1 MSVPRAGRPFVVL
14 QSFPEPRPTTNPY
27 IVMLGRSLAALEDV
41 ELLTFSWRRAL
52 VRRYDVFHVHWPE
65 ILVAG
70 QSRLKA
76 LVRQVLFLLLM
87 VRLRLTRT
95 PLVRTMHNL
104 ELPQGIS
111 RREVA
116 LLRLAERLT
125 TLRIRLNESTDVVPG
140 QPSEL
145 IVHGHYRDWFDG
157 FPRTGTVPGR
167 ITFFGL
173 VRRYKGVERL
183 AEVVAETPDDRIEG
197 GLSLRVAGRPS
208 SDELADALRRVADA
222 DPRVHL
228 RLEFLD
234 DADLVAE
241 VTAAEIVALPY
252 REMHNSGGA
261 LTALSLARPVL
272 VPANDVTRAL
282 AAEVGPGW
290 VWTYDGELGSDDL
303 LGALRG
309 VRSRGEVPA
318 PDLSARDW
326 DIAGRA
332 HLAAYRRAVTLVR
345 RRD

>member
-1 MSVPRAGRPFVVL
+1 MPDPSSPGFVVQ
-14 QSFPEPRPTTNPY
+14 QSFPTPRPTTNPY

-41 ELLTFSWRRAL
+41 ELRTFSWRRAL
-52 VRRYDVFHVHWPE
+52 LRRYDVFHVHWPE

-70 QSRLKA
+70 QSPLKA
-76 LVRQVLFLLLM
+76 LVRQLLFLLLLA
-87 VRLRLTRT
+87 RLRLTRT
-95 PLVRTMHNL
+95 PLVRTVHNL

-125 TLRIRLNESTDVVPG
+125 TLRIRLNESTEVAPG
-140 QPSEL
+140 RPAEL
-145 IVHGHYRDWFDG
+145 IVHGHYRDWFAR
-157 FPRTGTVPGR
+157 FPQAATVPGR

-183 AEVVAETPDDRIEG
+183 IEVVTATPGDRVEG
-197 GLSLRVAGRPS
+197 DLSLHVAGRPS
-208 SDELADALRRVADA
+208 SDELADRLRRTAA
-222 DPRVHL
+222 TDPRVHL

-241 VTAAEIVALPY
+241 VTAAELVVLPY

-290 VWTYDGELGSDDL
+290 VWTYDGDL
-303 LGALRG
+303 ESADLVGALRG
-309 VRSRGEVPA
+309 VRTRGEVPA

-326 DIAGRA
+326 DVAGRA
-332 HLAAYRRAVTLVR
+332 HLAAYRRAVALAR
-345 RRD
+345 S